1 MTIKNMI
8 PKIND
13 FLITA
18 LYYILA
24 WVAGMAYINKW
35 LGLW

>member
-1 MTIKNMI
+1 MNIKSIM
-8 PKIND
+8 PRVTD
-13 FLITA
+13 LLLTA